1 MVSGKGSQTRKY
13 ARHALR
19 IPYLSRSYK
28 VCLAYYSLMQ
38 KLLTLLFWLLAG
50 ALFGAQPPSFE
61 HLTVGDGLSHNTVYS
76 LLQDQSGMFWV
87 GTRYG
92 LNRYDGYDFQVFTPG
107 EKEGSISGPQILCL
121 LEDKKGQ
128 IWAGHRDRGIS
139 IYDKS
144 TGRFTPYTSDED
156 GYFSIDWTTI
166 TVRALYQDSRGLIWV
181 GTFGG
186 GVIVLDKEGELVH
199 HFTTYSES
207 SFSGQISNDFVFDFS
222 EDANG
227 DVYVATSG
235 KGLNLIRYAD
245 RKIDVLHAP
254 DDNDL
259 NSFDKALCLTST
271 GDVWVA
277 TSGSGLYRYQPKD
290 KQWQSYTVP
299 DDISHPIVTDI
310 VEDKAGKIWMSTD
323 GGGLNVI
330 DPTTDTRE
338 VYTYSPMRASS
349 LNTDALYQLLFDGA
363 GNLWVGSFNGGLN
376 IHRAIQPPFITDR
389 RYDLERAQGIR
400 SVLAI
405 AEDETGITWLGT
417 DGGGLFSFS
426 DRLTD
431 IKAIRARPQVR
442 GEVIDDVVTALAP
455 DGNHGVWY
463 GSYAEGLGYF
473 DRRTATVTK
482 FRHNEDDPGSLAHN
496 NVWDLAVDS
505 KGGLWI
511 GLLGGG
517 LDYLAPGAEVFEH
530 FVRQPDD
537 DASISGLQVIDLLLD
552 QNKRYLWIA
561 TEGNGLNRMDLATKT
576 FQRYLNKPDDST
588 SISSNQLRH
597 IFQDNSGTI
606 WIGTE
611 HEGLNALSANDD
623 HFVRYGLQ
631 NGYPF
636 EMVNGISADDE
647 GYLWITGLK
656 RIFRW
661 DTTDNSILELAEE
674 KELGYNL
681 YNPGA
686 IQQLANGR
694 LIFGGVNGFSLVDP
708 RLVRPTVAAPE
719 VLISELQLA
728 NRTIAPGLVD
738 GREVLSG
745 DINSKNA
752 VIRLSYQDRGIA
764 FHFAAPAYPN
774 PQEVRYA
781 YRLEGFY
788 PDWTITSP
796 GEQVAYFSSLKGGTY
811 QLYVKAAGA
820 DGVWGKVSPPLS
832 LIVQPPFWRTGWF
845 IALLVGL
852 IVLAVYLLNKELLR
866 RQRER
871 YQQQVLEREREIL
884 SLKNQTL
891 KEEVATKQS
900 ELGASLLQMAH
911 KNKFLND
918 LKNKIQQLKE
928 KEENAPAKSLRSVI
942 RLIDHELTQE
952 DYWEQFQLIFDQ
964 GYQNFVSRLR
974 EVHPKLSVNDSRL
987 CCFIRMEL
995 NNREIAS
1002 VLNITLNGVEQAKYR
1017 LKKKMELEKEVNL
1030 NNYVR
1035 EFG

>member
-1 MVSGKGSQTRKY
+1 
-13 ARHALR
+13 
-19 IPYLSRSYK
+19 
-28 VCLAYYSLMQ
+28 MQ
-38 KLLTLLFWLLAG
+38 QLLTLLFLLSAG
-50 ALFGAQPPSFE
+50 VLCGTPSPSFE

-107 EKEGSISGPQILCL
+107 DGEGSISGPQVLCL
-121 LEDKKGQ
+121 LEDRKGR
-128 IWAGHRDRGIS
+128 IWAGHRDDGIS

-144 TGRFTPYTSDED
+144 TGRFTPYTSEGN
-156 GYFSIDWTTI
+156 GYYSIDWSTI

-186 GVIVLDKEGELVH
+186 GVIVLDEEGELVH
-199 HFTTYSES
+199 NFTTYSES
-207 SFSGQISNDFVFDFS
+207 SFSGKISNDFVFDFA

-235 KGLNLIRYAD
+235 KGLNVVRYAD
-245 RKIDVLHAP
+245 RKIEVLHAP
-254 DDNDL
+254 DKNDL
-259 NSFDKALCLTST
+259 NSFDKALCVAST

-277 TSGSGLYRYQPKD
+277 TSGSGLYRYQPKNG
-290 KQWQSYTVP
+290 QWRRYTAP
-299 DDISHPIVTDI
+299 DSISHLIVTDVI
-310 VEDKAGKIWMSTD
+310 EDSLGKLWMSTD

-330 DPTTDTRE
+330 DPLTDRRE
-338 VYTYSPMRASS
+338 VYTYSATRASS
-349 LNTDALYQLLFDGA
+349 LNTDALYHLLFDSK

-376 IHRAIQPPFITDR
+376 VHRAIQPPFVTDR
-389 RYDLERAQGIR
+389 RYDLERSQGLR
-400 SVLAI
+400 SVLSI
-405 AEDETGITWLGT
+405 AEDEAGTTWLGT
-417 DGGGLFSFS
+417 DGGGLFSVGEQ
-426 DRLTD
+426 LTD
-431 IKAIRARPQVR
+431 FQALRARPQVR
-442 GEVIDDVVTALAP
+442 GEVIDDVITALAP
-455 DGNHGVWY
+455 DGDRGIWY
-463 GSYAEGLGYF
+463 GSYAAGLGYY
-473 DRRTATVTK
+473 DRETRTITK
-482 FRHNEDDPGSLAHN
+482 FRHRDEDPGSLAHN
-496 NVWDLAVDS
+496 NVWDLVLAPN
-505 KGGLWI
+505 GGLWI

-517 LDYLAPGAEVFEH
+517 LDYLAPGAEEFEH
-530 FVRQPDD
+530 FIRRPDD
-537 DASISGLQVIDLLLD
+537 PQSLSGLQVIDLLLD
-552 QNKRYLWIA
+552 QNGRYLWVA
-561 TEGNGLNRMDLATKT
+561 TEGAGLNRMDLTTRT
-576 FQRYLNKPDDST
+576 FRRYLNIPGDST

-597 IFQDNSGTI
+597 IFQDDDGTL

-611 HEGLNALSANDD
+611 HKGLNTLQGGEEP
-623 HFVRYGLQ
+623 FVHYDEE

-636 EMVNGISADDE
+636 EMVNGIAADHD

-656 RIFRW
+656 QIFRW
-661 DTTDNSILELAEE
+661 NRADNSILVLAEE

-686 IQQLANGR
+686 IQQLAGGR
-694 LIFGGVNGFSLVDP
+694 LIFGGVNGFSVVIPD
-708 RLVRPTVAAPE
+708 LVRPPATAPD

-728 NRTIAPGLVD
+728 NQTVSPGLLN

-745 DINSKNA
+745 DLNHPETE
-752 VIRLSYQDRGIA
+752 VRLSYQDRGIA
-764 FHFAAPAYPN
+764 FYFAAPAYPN
-774 PQEVRYA
+774 PKEVRYA
-781 YRLEGFY
+781 FRLEGFDS
-788 PDWTITSP
+788 DWNITGP
-796 GEQVAYFSSLKGGTY
+796 GEQLAYFSSLKGGKY
-811 QLYVKAAGA
+811 QLFVKAAGA
-820 DGVWGKVSPPLS
+820 DGVWGEVSPPLT

-845 IALLVGL
+845 IALLIGL
-852 IVLAVYLLNKELLR
+852 TVLAVYLLNKELLR

-871 YQQQVLEREREIL
+871 YQQKVLEREREIL
-884 SLKNQTL
+884 SLKNKTL

-928 KEENAPAKSLRSVI
+928 KEENAPANSLRSVI
-942 RLIDHELTQE
+942 RVIDHELTQE

-1017 LKKKMELEKEVNL
+1017 LKKKMELAKEVNL